1 MLLMTLLQLKYIVKI
16 VECGSMNEASHE
28 LYVSQPA
35 LSSSV
40 KELENELGIEIFTR
54 SSQGIALTVDG
65 AEFLTYARQV
75 LDQADL
81 LEERYK
87 NAKPRKQLCSVSTQH
102 YMFAVEAF
110 VEMID
115 SIKSDEYEFTI
126 RETRTKDII
135 NQVANML
142 SEIGII
148 YLSDFNKDVIGK
160 MLREKHLEFHP
171 LFRAPLHVFIS
182 RNNPLAGKKKV
193 TMDDLKQLE
202 LNVPDYEF
210 VSAVSYSSG
219 KVTNGTKSLDTAQLV
234 GCDENYFTA
243 VGSKLTSGRLLT
255 ADECTGGAMSVV
267 IDQQVVNKLWG
278 SSDTEVVGQSIR
290 INNDSYTIV
299 GVIEASSLNGQ
310 MIYLPSTTLATR
322 VSGVAS
328 IDQIVGYARED
339 ADMSTIADKTK
350 NFLVKYYGI
359 SKENQDYS
367 VSVTTMKSI
376 VDELDTT
383 MALCGERR
391 VTDLSRGNL
400 MVPNGFFDTYS

>member
-1 MLLMTLLQLKYIVKI
+1 MRLRDLLYETFTAIRANRVRSLLTV
-16 VECGSMNEASHE
+16 
-28 LYVSQPA
+28 
-35 LSSSV
+35 
-40 KELENELGIEIFTR
+40 LGIVI
-54 SSQGIALTVDG
+54 GIAAVITMTALIDG
-65 AEFLTYARQV
+65 IKTSLVGQLGLNQSRLVYISCYPGTRQ
-75 LDQADL
+75 
-81 LEERYK
+81 
-87 NAKPRKQLCSVSTQH
+87 
-102 YMFAVEAF
+102 
-110 VEMID
+110 
-115 SIKSDEYEFTI
+115 
-126 RETRTKDII
+126 
-135 NQVANML
+135 
-142 SEIGII
+142 
-148 YLSDFNKDVIGK
+148 
-160 MLREKHLEFHP
+160 
-171 LFRAPLHVFIS
+171 
-182 RNNPLAGKKKV
+182 V

-367 VSVTTMKSI
+367 VSITTMKSI

-383 MALCGERR
+383 MASFQLLMTTVAGVSLVVGGIGIMNMMLTNVTERIREIGLRKALGARSSDITRQFLLESVTLCIVGGIFGILLGYGGAWALAGLASGMAGIGQIVPVISPTAVGMATGICVVIGMIFGYGPARR
-391 VTDLSRGNL
+391 AAKLDPVESLR
-400 MVPNGFFDTYS
+400 YQ

>member
-1 MLLMTLLQLKYIVKI
+1 MRLRDLLYETFTAIRANRVRSLLTV
-16 VECGSMNEASHE
+16 
-28 LYVSQPA
+28 
-35 LSSSV
+35 
-40 KELENELGIEIFTR
+40 LGIVI
-54 SSQGIALTVDG
+54 GIAAVITMTALIDG
-65 AEFLTYARQV
+65 IKMSLVGQLGLNQSRLVYISCSPGTRQ
-75 LDQADL
+75 
-81 LEERYK
+81 
-87 NAKPRKQLCSVSTQH
+87 
-102 YMFAVEAF
+102 
-110 VEMID
+110 
-115 SIKSDEYEFTI
+115 
-126 RETRTKDII
+126 
-135 NQVANML
+135 
-142 SEIGII
+142 
-148 YLSDFNKDVIGK
+148 
-160 MLREKHLEFHP
+160 
-171 LFRAPLHVFIS
+171 
-182 RNNPLAGKKKV
+182 V

-367 VSVTTMKSI
+367 VSITTMKSI

-383 MALCGERR
+383 MASFQLLMTTVAGVSLVVGGIGIMNMMLTNVTERIREIGLRKALGARSSDITRQFLLESVTLCIVGGIFGILLGYGGAWALAGLASGMAGIGQIVPVISPTAVGMATGICVVIGMIFGYGPARR
-391 VTDLSRGNL
+391 AAKLDPVESLR
-400 MVPNGFFDTYS
+400 YQ

>member
-1 MLLMTLLQLKYIVKI
+1 MRLRDLLYETFTAIRANRVRSLLTV
-16 VECGSMNEASHE
+16 
-28 LYVSQPA
+28 
-35 LSSSV
+35 
-40 KELENELGIEIFTR
+40 LGIVI
-54 SSQGIALTVDG
+54 GIAAVITMTALIDG
-65 AEFLTYARQV
+65 IKMSLVGQLGLNQSRLVYISCYPGTRQ
-75 LDQADL
+75 
-81 LEERYK
+81 
-87 NAKPRKQLCSVSTQH
+87 
-102 YMFAVEAF
+102 
-110 VEMID
+110 
-115 SIKSDEYEFTI
+115 
-126 RETRTKDII
+126 
-135 NQVANML
+135 
-142 SEIGII
+142 
-148 YLSDFNKDVIGK
+148 
-160 MLREKHLEFHP
+160 
-171 LFRAPLHVFIS
+171 
-182 RNNPLAGKKKV
+182 V

-367 VSVTTMKSI
+367 VSITTMKSI

-383 MALCGERR
+383 MASFQLLMTTVAGVSLVVGGIGIMNMMLTNVTERIREIGLRKALGARSSDITRQFLLESVTLCIVGGIFGILLGYGGAWALAGLASGMAGIGQIVPVISPTAVGMATGICVVIGMIFGYGPARR
-391 VTDLSRGNL
+391 AAKLDPVESLR
-400 MVPNGFFDTYS
+400 YQ

>member
-1 MLLMTLLQLKYIVKI
+1 MGVMTLLQLKYIVKI

-40 KELENELGIEIFTR
+40 KELRTSSVSR
-54 SSQGIALTVDG
+54 SSPVPPRHRVDRGRRGIPHLRASGPRSGVAAGGTV
-65 AEFLTYARQV
+65 Q
-75 LDQADL
+75 
-81 LEERYK
+81 

-115 SIKSDEYEFTI
+115 STKSDEYEFTI

-193 TMDDLKQLE
+193 TMDDLKPFPFIQYE
-202 LNVPDYEF
+202 QGEEGSFFFAEEAVWPEYSPKQINVTDRATILNFIIGLNGYTVCTGIDNGDLNNEKIVTVP
-210 VSAVSYSSG
+210 
-219 KVTNGTKSLDTAQLV
+219 LDTDETMLV
-234 GCDENYFTA
+234 GWITNERA
-243 VGSKLTSGRLLT
+243 KLSKPPKRTWR
-255 ADECTGGAMSVV
+255 
-267 IDQQVVNKLWG
+267 
-278 SSDTEVVGQSIR
+278 SSSRWSPAT
-290 INNDSYTIV
+290 
-299 GVIEASSLNGQ
+299 
-310 MIYLPSTTLATR
+310 ATR
-322 VSGVAS
+322 S
-328 IDQIVGYARED
+328 
-339 ADMSTIADKTK
+339 STDPGTEEPQRKGTVLPESSTVPFCHIR
-350 NFLVKYYGI
+350 
-359 SKENQDYS
+359 DYN
-367 VSVTTMKSI
+367 
-376 VDELDTT
+376 
-383 MALCGERR
+383 
-391 VTDLSRGNL
+391 SR
-400 MVPNGFFDTYS
+400 